1 MKRFLAYNYFSTAP
15 LDANDDGDEPYTPF
29 DDDEE
34 LNLASEFGSTSQ
46 SLVGNEESELAKIN
60 RQIEQRQ
67 MEIQSLA
74 QQKAM
79 ELNMNMEQ
87 ATRIFETINVPANLT
102 EMLSAISKSETKP
115 MEVDNDEDEEY
126 VPTPMGGN
134 QYRAS
139 TSYSA
144 MSQPA
149 PIVNSM
155 MDIDER
161 IAHLPMFQTTPVAEQ
176 PSRLAN
182 MSDADLM
189 KLVPD
194 DALEAPP
201 PPNIS
206 GDRSQSSIPGL
217 DGDDYEMA

>member
-1 MKRFLAYNYFSTAP
+1 
-15 LDANDDGDEPYTPF
+15 
-29 DDDEE
+29 
-34 LNLASEFGSTSQ
+34 
-46 SLVGNEESELAKIN
+46 
-60 RQIEQRQ
+60 

-74 QQKAM
+74 QQKVM
-79 ELNMNMEQ
+79 ELDVEQ
-87 ATRIFETINVPANLT
+87 ATRIFENINVPANLT

-115 MEVDNDEDEEY
+115 MEIDNDDDDEY
-126 VPTPMGGN
+126 VPTPMGSS

-139 TSYSA
+139 ASYSA

-149 PIVNSM
+149 PIANSM

-161 IAHLPMFQTTPVAEQ
+161 IAHLPMFQTQPPVVEQ

-201 PPNIS
+201 PPIIS
-206 GDRSQSSIPGL
+206 GERSQPSIPGL